1 MKTSHRLR
9 GIAALAA
16 LTAGAV
22 LAVCAP
28 AAAQTFPAR
37 PVKLVVPY
45 TPGGA
50 ADILGRVVAD
60 GLGRRLGQSV
70 IVENKPGAGGAIAAK
85 YVADSPAD
93 GYTLLLGGT
102 TPLVLYPLLY
112 EHQAYDARKD
122 FTGVGMLAYS
132 PLVLVVN
139 AKSPVHAMG
148 EFVKASRAGSLAYG
162 SAGNGTAMN
171 IAGELFKSQTG
182 ADLMHVPYKGSPP
195 ALNALI
201 AGDIASVFDLVAS
214 AKPFIDGG
222 RLRPLAVLSS
232 QRSGVL
238 PDVPTLRELGYKDF
252 DFSVRYALIAPSATP
267 PAAIARLNGELNA
280 VLRDPAVSRQLATLA
295 LDVMPGPPEAVM
307 DFARN
312 EIERLAPVIKNG
324 GIRLD

>member
-1 MKTSHRLR
+1 MKNSHCLR
-9 GIAALAA
+9 GIAAAA
-16 LTAGAV
+16 AHAV
-22 LAVCAP
+22 LALGAP
-28 AAAQTFPAR
+28 AMAQGFPAR

-60 GLGRRLGQSV
+60 GLGRRLGQPV

-85 YVADSPAD
+85 YVADAPAD
-93 GYTLLLGGT
+93 GYTMMLGGT

-112 EHQAYDARKD
+112 ERQAYDARKD
-122 FTGVGMLAYS
+122 FTGIGMLAYS

-139 AKSPVHAMG
+139 AQSPVRSVG
-148 EFVKASRAGSLAYG
+148 DFVKASRAGSLAYG

-171 IAGELFKSQTG
+171 IAGELFKSQAG

-195 ALNALI
+195 ALNALL

-222 RLRPLAVLSS
+222 RLRPLAVLSGR
-232 QRSGVL
+232 RSGAL

-267 PAAIARLNGELNA
+267 PAVIGRLNTELNA
-280 VLRDPAVSRQLATLA
+280 VLRDPAVAKQLAALA

-307 DFARN
+307 DFARA

>member
-1 MKTSHRLR
+1 MKIPHRLC
-9 GIAALAA
+9 GIAAFAA
-16 LTAGAV
+16 GV
-22 LAVCAP
+22 LLVAAAP
-28 AAAQTFPAR
+28 AAAQTFPVK
-37 PVKLVVPY
+37 PIKLVVPY

-50 ADILGRVVAD
+50 ADILGRAVAD
-60 GLGRRLGQSV
+60 GLGRRLGQPV
-70 IVENKPGAGGAIAAK
+70 VVENKPGAGGAIAAK

-93 GYTLLLGGT
+93 GYTMLLGGT

-112 EHQAYDARKD
+112 ERQAYDARKD

-139 AKSPVHAMG
+139 AKSPARSVD
-148 EFVKASRAGSLAYG
+148 EFVKASRAGALAYG

-171 IAGELFKSQTG
+171 IAGELFKAKAG

-214 AKPFIDGG
+214 AKPFIEGG
-222 RLRPLAVLSS
+222 RLRPLAVLSGK
-232 QRSGVL
+232 RSGAL
-238 PDVPTLRELGYKDF
+238 PDVPTLQELGYKDF
-252 DFSVRYALIAPSATP
+252 DFSVRYALIVPSATP
-267 PAAIARLNGELNA
+267 GGVIGRLNGELNA

-307 DFARN
+307 DFARG
-312 EIERLAPVIKNG
+312 EIERLAPVIKAAD
-324 GIRLD
+324 IRLD

>member
-1 MKTSHRLR
+1 MKIPNCLR
-9 GIAALAA
+9 GIAFAVGAAAA
-16 LTAGAV
+16 LCTSAM
-22 LAVCAP
+22 
-28 AAAQTFPAR
+28 AQTFPAR

-60 GLGRRLGQSV
+60 GLGRRLGQPV
-70 IVENKPGAGGAIAAK
+70 VVENKPGAGGAIAAK
-85 YVADSPAD
+85 YVADSPPD
-93 GYTLLLGGT
+93 GYTMLLGGT

-112 EHQAYDARKD
+112 DRQVYDARKD

-139 AKSPVHAMG
+139 AQSPVRSVD
-148 EFVKASRAGSLAYG
+148 EFVKASRTGSLAYG

-171 IAGELFKSQTG
+171 IAGELFKARAS

-214 AKPFIDGG
+214 AKPFIAAG
-222 RLRPLAVLSS
+222 RLRPLAVLSG
-232 QRSGVL
+232 QRSGIL
-238 PDVPTLRELGYKDF
+238 PEVPTLRELGYKDF
-252 DFSVRYALIAPSATP
+252 DFSVRYALIVPGATP
-267 PAAIARLNGELNA
+267 SGVVRRLNDELNA
-280 VLRDPAVSRQLATLA
+280 VLREPAVSSQLGALA

-312 EIERLAPVIKNG
+312 EIERLAPVIKASG
-324 GIRLD
+324 VRLD